1 MCVAEGS
8 LGGKHSLLPAK
19 WQKGGTG
26 HERDKRNGGGNC
38 QIRIRIPPLGRS
50 WLHPKF
56 QNAPQRRRS
65 PRRLQLSSDRCRGA
79 NAARR
84 IRDAPAWGRHKRAAS
99 SRQLG
104 LDTLS
109 PPPPRYHSSRTRLT
123 LLRCRGRQIG
133 RHREG
138 LHLLRATYVWDRKN
152 LGGCIRGL
160 LFRGPPIAMIGLPA

>member
-1 MCVAEGS
+1 MCVWHWDTSEENTACCQRSGR
-8 LGGKHSLLPAK
+8 
-19 WQKGGTG
+19 KGGQDT
-26 HERDKRNGGGNC
+26 NGRKGRGC

-56 QNAPQRRRS
+56 QNAPQRRS

-104 LDTLS
+104 LDTLT
-109 PPPPRYHSSRTRLT
+109 PPPFDIIRLAPVSLCCAAAAGKSEGIVSDCT
-123 LLRCRGRQIG
+123 CC
-133 RHREG
+133 G
-138 LHLLRATYVWDRKN
+138 LHMYGTERISAVAFEVWSF
-152 LGGCIRGL
+152 GGR
-160 LFRGPPIAMIGLPA
+160 PSP